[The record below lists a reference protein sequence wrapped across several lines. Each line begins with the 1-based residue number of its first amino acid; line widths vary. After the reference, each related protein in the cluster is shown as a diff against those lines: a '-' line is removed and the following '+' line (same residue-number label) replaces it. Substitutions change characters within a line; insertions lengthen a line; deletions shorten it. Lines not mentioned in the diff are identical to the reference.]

1 MESMPTRRS
10 MLASAASLALLQ
22 QLPMAAHAEVR
33 GANSALVNAGEKEV
47 NKFLTNNGFP
57 AMKVPGGLSPLAL
70 YIGLAPPANIDGSK
84 TKERYFKST
93 LLVRFLYP
101 SGWLVETPSIT
112 ENGEAGKIAANNYLK
127 GDAAD
132 FVSLPKPKGKGL
144 ADLDKASPTNE
155 SNTFLTYGGNGVR
168 HMGKRG
174 CVGELKKKEHESN
187 KRVEHTSR
195 THKPHTQVSHTSL
208 THTLLTH
215 KSHTQVAHTSLT
227 HTLLTH
233 TLLTHK
239 SHTQVSHTSLTH
251 KPPTQVSH
259 TSLARVIPLP
269 MCTTLIDS
277 HASQTPIL
285 QLPIPKP
292 RTLFPAPYF
301 PHVSTCIPLDCMHR
315 FIDFDSTR
323 RSSTRR

>member
-1 MESMPTRRS
+1 MLSRLLLLSLASAACAVRLPTRLSSPQRAGMESMPTRRS

-174 CVGELKKKEHESN
+174 LCRQTLSTQL
-187 KRVEHTSR
+187 VE
-195 THKPHTQVSHTSL
+195 VSHR
-208 THTLLTH
+208 HFGVPR
-215 KSHTQVAHTSLT
+215 VA
-227 HTLLTH
+227 
-233 TLLTHK
+233 
-239 SHTQVSHTSLTH
+239 
-251 KPPTQVSH
+251 
-259 TSLARVIPLP
+259 
-269 MCTTLIDS
+269 
-277 HASQTPIL
+277 
-285 QLPIPKP
+285 
-292 RTLFPAPYF
+292 
-301 PHVSTCIPLDCMHR
+301 
-315 FIDFDSTR
+315 
-323 RSSTRR
+323 RSVDDRPVG

>member
-1 MESMPTRRS
+1 MLSRLLLLSLASAACAVRLPTRLSSPQRAGMESMPTRRS

-144 ADLDKASPTNE
+144 ADLDKASP
-155 SNTFLTYGGNGVR
+155 
-168 HMGKRG
+168 
-174 CVGELKKKEHESN
+174 N
-187 KRVEHTSR
+187 KRVEQISDIWGKRGATYGE
-195 THKPHTQVSHTSL
+195 KGV
-208 THTLLTH
+208 
-215 KSHTQVAHTSLT
+215 
-227 HTLLTH
+227 
-233 TLLTHK
+233 
-239 SHTQVSHTSLTH
+239 
-251 KPPTQVSH
+251 
-259 TSLARVIPLP
+259 
-269 MCTTLIDS
+269 C
-277 HASQTPIL
+277 
-285 QLPIPKP
+285 
-292 RTLFPAPYF
+292 
-301 PHVSTCIPLDCMHR
+301 
-315 FIDFDSTR
+315 R
-323 RSSTRR
+323 RIKKKVT

>member
-1 MESMPTRRS
+1 MLSRLLLLSLASAACAVRLPTRLSSPQRAGIESMPTRRS

-132 FVSLPKPKGKGL
+132 FVSLPKPKGKKL
-144 ADLDKASPTNE
+144 ADLDKAS
-155 SNTFLTYGGNGVR
+155 R
-168 HMGKRG
+168 
-174 CVGELKKKEHESN
+174 
-187 KRVEHTSR
+187 
-195 THKPHTQVSHTSL
+195 
-208 THTLLTH
+208 
-215 KSHTQVAHTSLT
+215 
-227 HTLLTH
+227 
-233 TLLTHK
+233 THK
-239 SHTQVSHTSLTH
+239 SHTQVSHTRC
-251 KPPTQVSH
+251 SH
-259 TSLARVIPLP
+259 TSLSHKSHTQAFHTSLSHKSHTQASRTSLSHKSL
-269 MCTTLIDS
+269 TQASHTSLSHKSRTRDS
-277 HASQTPIL
+277 SPN
-285 QLPIPKP
+285 
-292 RTLFPAPYF
+292 
-301 PHVSTCIPLDCMHR
+301 V
-315 FIDFDSTR
+315 
-323 RSSTRR
+323 

>member
-144 ADLDKASPTNE
+144 ADLDKEFYKTLIGSQMTSDVYEDVKVKKIKGVTTDDGFQTNQFE
-155 SNTFLTYGGNGVR
+155 FTY
-168 HMGKRG
+168 
-174 CVGELKKKEHESN
+174 
-187 KRVEHTSR
+187 
-195 THKPHTQVSHTSL
+195 
-208 THTLLTH
+208 TLLTRAGFTVER
-215 KSHTQVAHTSLT
+215 KGVGVVADVGDAITGL
-227 HTLLTH
+227 
-233 TLLTHK
+233 
-239 SHTQVSHTSLTH
+239 
-251 KPPTQVSH
+251 
-259 TSLARVIPLP
+259 VIA
-269 MCTTLIDS
+269 TTAQRFKGLEEDLRNCIG
-277 HASQTPIL
+277 AFRAYPVKTPD
-285 QLPIPKP
+285 
-292 RTLFPAPYF
+292 LFLNA
-301 PHVSTCIPLDCMHR
+301 V
-315 FIDFDSTR
+315 
-323 RSSTRR
+323 

>member
-1 MESMPTRRS
+1 MLSRVLLLSLASAACAVRLPTRLSSPQTAGIESMPTRRS

-144 ADLDKASPTNE
+144 ADLDKASRT
-155 SNTFLTYGGNGVR
+155 
-168 HMGKRG
+168 
-174 CVGELKKKEHESN
+174 HESN
-187 KRVEHTSR
+187 KRVEQTSR
-195 THKPHTQVSHTSL
+195 A
-208 THTLLTH
+208 H

-227 HTLLTH
+227 HKSHTH
-233 TLLTHK
+233 VA
-239 SHTQVSHTSLTH
+239 HTQVSHTSRTH
-251 KPPTQVSH
+251 KSHTQASH
-259 TSLARVIPLP
+259 TSFSHKSR
-269 MCTTLIDS
+269 TRDS
-277 HASQTPIL
+277 SPNVYHTD
-285 QLPIPKP
+285 
-292 RTLFPAPYF
+292 RFPCITDAHSSATNSEKSHSFSRPYF
-301 PHVSTCIPLDCMHR
+301 PHVSTCIPLDCMH
-315 FIDFDSTR
+315 
-323 RSSTRR
+323 

>member
-144 ADLDKASPTNE
+144 ADLDKASP
-155 SNTFLTYGGNGVR
+155 
-168 HMGKRG
+168 
-174 CVGELKKKEHESN
+174 N
-187 KRVEHTSR
+187 KRVEQISDIWGKRGATYGEKGVCRRIKEKGTRVEQTSR
-195 THKPHTQVSHTSL
+195 AHKPHTQVSHTSL

-215 KSHTQVAHTSLT
+215 KSHTQ
-227 HTLLTH
+227 
-233 TLLTHK
+233 
-239 SHTQVSHTSLTH
+239 
-251 KPPTQVSH
+251 
-259 TSLARVIPLP
+259 
-269 MCTTLIDS
+269 
-277 HASQTPIL
+277 
-285 QLPIPKP
+285 
-292 RTLFPAPYF
+292 
-301 PHVSTCIPLDCMHR
+301 
-315 FIDFDSTR
+315 
-323 RSSTRR
+323 